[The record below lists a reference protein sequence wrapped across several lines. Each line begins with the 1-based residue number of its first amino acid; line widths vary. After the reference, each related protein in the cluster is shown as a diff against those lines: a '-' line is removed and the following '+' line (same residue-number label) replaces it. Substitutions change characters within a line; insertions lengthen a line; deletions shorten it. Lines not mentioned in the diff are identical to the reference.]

1 MKQIFLN
8 QKTGI
13 GETGRV
19 LRIKPDLRNLLDI
32 SDTPD
37 LLEVH
42 PDHQA
47 VLPGHPRTQQVHP
60 IRCTVPVLL
69 RTADHRIHTLAGR
82 LILQVR
88 QMDHQAAPHTEDR

>member
-37 LLEVH
+37 LLEV
-42 PDHQA
+42 
-47 VLPGHPRTQQVHP
+47 LPGHPRTQQVHP
-60 IRCTVPVLL
+60 IRRTVPVLL